1 MKGLALLLS
10 AAGLVLV
17 LSGCGGENVQESTAD
32 ANPTGIYSSETQYYT
47 EATDTS
53 QTASDTSQPEENT
66 THTPA
71 TQSGTSS
78 EDTLS
83 DADIDE
89 LLRTLTEM
97 EAMLESLDGV
107 ADEDLIIP

>member
-10 AAGLVLV
+10 AAGIVLV
-17 LSGCGGENVQESTAD
+17 LSGCGGEKVPNSTTD
-32 ANPTGIYSSETQYYT
+32 IVPTGNYSSEVQFFT
-47 EATDTS
+47 EAADTS
-53 QTASDTSQPEENT
+53 QTAPDASQPAEEAT
-66 THTPA
+66 STPA

-78 EDTLS
+78 KNTLS

-107 ADEDLIIP
+107 TDEDLIIP

>member
-10 AAGLVLV
+10 AAGIVLV
-17 LSGCGGENVQESTAD
+17 LSGCGGEKVPNSTTD
-32 ANPTGIYSSETQYYT
+32 IVPTGIFLSETQFYT
-47 EATDTS
+47 EAPDIS
-53 QTASDTSQPEENT
+53 QISPEASQPAEEAT
-66 THTPA
+66 YTPA
-71 TQSGTSS
+71 TQSGTTS